1 MSSIQNVLLR
11 RNLIPLIGLMLVCS
25 SVYPASPNPVLPAAQ
40 GSEYS
45 GEPISLKV
53 VGISVTDFFRTI
65 SELSGLNILIDP
77 DVSGSLTLNVEQVPW
92 DQLFDAVLQSQGLAK
107 RIEGNLIRITTQGTL
122 RGEQEIQQ
130 QLKEAELLAADT
142 ILISRRLNY
151 AEGGDIIGSL
161 EPHLTPRGSMNI
173 DSRTNTLIITDI
185 PNGLEAVSSL
195 IEILDVPEKQVEIEA
210 RIVEA
215 STNFA
220 HALGVQLELGIGR
233 FGFELLG
240 DEPTISDFA
249 NERVGAFAGTLPLNQ
264 APGANTFLGLST
276 GRLLDTVQLDA
287 IITAAERDG
296 DAQILSKPRVT
307 AQNNAQATITQGS
320 QIPVPVSQNF
330 TTTVEFQTAAL
341 QLTVTPRVTNV
352 NTVLMSITV
361 ENNVPDFGRTVLG
374 IPAIRTSEAST
385 QVLVAD
391 GGTTVIGGIY
401 IESESQSEDRVPG
414 LGRIPVLGHLFK
426 TSSRSQDTREILF
439 FITARVQDTTLL
451 MGSTVQQTGS
461 DEESGSSAPA
471 QD

>member
-1 MSSIQNVLLR
+1 MSSTQNVLLR
-11 RNLIPLIGLMLVCS
+11 RNLVPLICLMLACS
-25 SVYPASPNPVLPAAQ
+25 SVYPASPSPALPAAQ
-40 GSEYS
+40 GEYS

-142 ILISRRLNY
+142 LLISRRLNY

-220 HALGVQLELGIGR
+220 HALGVQLGLGIGR

-240 DEPTISDFA
+240 DEPTITDFA

-264 APGANTFLGLST
+264 APGANTFLGIST
-276 GRLLDTVQLDA
+276 GGLLDTVQLDA

-352 NTVLMSITV
+352 GTILMSITV

-385 QVLVAD
+385 QVLVGD

-414 LGRIPVLGHLFK
+414 LGRIPVLGNLFK
-426 TSSRSQDTREILF
+426 TTSRSQDTREILF

-451 MGSTVQQTGS
+451 MGRTGAQQTGS
-461 DEESGSSAPA
+461 DEDSGSAPA

>member
-220 HALGVQLELGIGR
+220 HALGVQLGLGIGR

-276 GRLLDTVQLDA
+276 GGLLDTVQLDA

-374 IPAIRTSEAST
+374 IPAIRTS
-385 QVLVAD
+385 
-391 GGTTVIGGIY
+391 GGVDSGPGCRWRNY
-401 IESESQSEDRVPG
+401 GDRWYLHRVGESKRRPRARPGSNTRAGTPFQDEQQES
-414 LGRIPVLGHLFK
+414 GHPRDSFLYYR
-426 TSSRSQDTREILF
+426 SRSGHDALDGQHR
-439 FITARVQDTTLL
+439 
-451 MGSTVQQTGS
+451 
-461 DEESGSSAPA
+461 PA
-471 QD
+471 DRQ